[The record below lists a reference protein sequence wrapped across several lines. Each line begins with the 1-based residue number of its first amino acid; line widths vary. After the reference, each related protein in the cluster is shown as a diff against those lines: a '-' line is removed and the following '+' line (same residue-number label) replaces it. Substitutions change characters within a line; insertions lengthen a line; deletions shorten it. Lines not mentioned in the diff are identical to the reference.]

1 MQRVRAKK
9 TGIEQQYTLFNYT
22 PERNHIDGIVN
33 GHEQDRKKLDEV
45 IKNVRKEQAK

>member
-9 TGIEQQYTLFNYT
+9 TGIEHDTLFDYT